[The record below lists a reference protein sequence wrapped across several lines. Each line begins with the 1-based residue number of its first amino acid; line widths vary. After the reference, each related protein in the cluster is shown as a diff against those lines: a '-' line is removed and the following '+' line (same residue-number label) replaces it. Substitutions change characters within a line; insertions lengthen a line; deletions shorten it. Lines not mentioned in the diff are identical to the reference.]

1 MYFKRRRSRLE
12 HWPGSMNWTLPS
24 RIHPPSY
31 RERSIVYVQLVYH
44 TNIDPWERSHA
55 SQPKYKS
62 LRPKTTAATCLLHL
76 SCFFSP
82 PPSGREKRR
91 KKFNPVR
98 GIEQQSDQ
106 LGVIALRDSANKNWK
121 NTYKS
126 FFVPSNNKNISLII
140 LFYFIYPTEPNLRRI
155 WLILKWKMTIS
166 VLVNNYWVKKK
177 KNDGARRPINS

>member
-1 MYFKRRRSRLE
+1 MPPNPSTNLYALKR
-12 HWPGSMNWTLPS
+12 
-24 RIHPPSY
+24 PPPRVCY
-31 RERSIVYVQLVYH
+31 
-44 TNIDPWERSHA
+44 
-55 SQPKYKS
+55 
-62 LRPKTTAATCLLHL
+62 TCLV
-76 SCFFSP
+76 FFP

-140 LFYFIYPTEPNLRRI
+140 LFYLSNRAEFTTNLI
-155 WLILKWKMTIS
+155 DIKMKDDYICS
-166 VLVNNYWVKKK
+166 REQLL
-177 KNDGARRPINS
+177 S

>member
-1 MYFKRRRSRLE
+1 MLSIVSMYFKRRRSRLE

-44 TNIDPWERSHA
+44 TNIDPWERPHA

-76 SCFFSP
+76 SCFFFP
-82 PPSGREKRR
+82 RPVLVLREKRR

-106 LGVIALRDSANKNWK
+106 LGVIALRDRANKNWK
-121 NTYKS
+121 NTYKPPTLIKIYKYFPGTRYQLLS
-126 FFVPSNNKNISLII
+126 SL
-140 LFYFIYPTEPNLRRI
+140 YYPTEPTNFRTNLI
-155 WLILKWKMTIS
+155 
-166 VLVNNYWVKKK
+166 
-177 KNDGARRPINS
+177 